1 MKTPSTSYKRPDFST
16 CYILA
21 RQPVLSISCTLP
33 RVTKTNVPL
42 QTSSLLISTFKGV
55 YFTLEATTG
64 VLNPGST
71 LLPRQS
77 RNEAA
82 SRANRGKCRRT
93 GTGFASAIETARRRR
108 LCQWRSSVARGL
120 ASRLRLKRCQSACGC
135 CCRAQRRTGTGF
147 ASAIE
152 TSRPPERIR
161 QKGMSH
167 GDWLRVCD

>member
-93 GTGFASAIETARRRR
+93 GTGFASAIEIYDDMTRHG
-108 LCQWRSSVARGL
+108 LNYKVARGL
-120 ASRLRLKRCQSACGC
+120 ASRLRLKLSASSSSIQAFFG
-135 CCRAQRRTGTGF
+135 RTGAGF
-147 ASAIE
+147 STEIIPGVQLRSARR
-152 TSRPPERIR
+152 S
-161 QKGMSH
+161 QQLSA
-167 GDWLRVCD
+167 